1 MNKILNAVE
10 TKIEI
15 KKSIFIANLIPV
27 ASTNEAQDRL
37 KAVSKKY
44 YDATHNCYSYIIGDK
59 GDTYK
64 YYDDGEPSQTAGI
77 VIYNCLQKNNLTN
90 VICIVT
96 RYFGGIKLGAGG
108 LVRAYANAA
117 SEAVSLATIQEII
130 EYKDLKIEFD
140 YTYTTQVLKLLS
152 SEEKTHQEYGETV
165 KLEYRVPISKY
176 DSYIADLTNL
186 TNGTVK
192 IH

>member
-10 TKIEI
+10 AKIEI

-27 ASTNEAQDRL
+27 ASINEAQDRL
-37 KAVSKKY
+37 KSISKKY

-59 GDTYK
+59 GEMYK
-64 YYDDGEPSQTAGI
+64 YFDDGEPSQTAGI

-96 RYFGGIKLGAGG
+96 RYFGGVKLGAGG
-108 LVRAYANAA
+108 LVRAYANAS
-117 SEAVSLATIQEII
+117 SEAVSLSTIQEII
-130 EYKDLKIEFD
+130 EYKELKIEFD

-152 SEEKTHQEYGETV
+152 SEEKIYQEYGETV
-165 KLEYRVPISKY
+165 KLEYKVPITKI
-176 DSYIADLTNL
+176 DNYIAALTNL

>member
-1 MNKILNAVE
+1 MNKILNEVE
-10 TKIEI
+10 IIIEI
-15 KKSIFIANLIPV
+15 KKSIFIVNLIPV
-27 ASTNEAQDRL
+27 ASISEAQDRL
-37 KAVSKKY
+37 KAISKKY

-59 GDTYK
+59 ADIYK

-117 SEAVSLATIQEII
+117 SEAVLNATIQEII
-130 EYKDLKIEFD
+130 EYNNLVIEFD
-140 YTYTTQVLKLLS
+140 YTYTTQILKLLS
-152 SEEKTHQEYGETV
+152 SEEKVAQEYKENV
-165 KLEYRVPISKY
+165 KLEFRIPVTKIEAYK
-176 DSYIADLTNL
+176 ADLINI